1 MYLFIYTFIYFMGG
15 TSWTNYFKYI
25 LKTAVYICQP
35 QIPSLSISPI
45 LTPGSEW
52 KIFRKKIPESKT

>member
-25 LKTAVYICQP
+25 LNAAVYICQP
-35 QIPSLSISPI
+35 RIPSLSIPPS
-45 LTPGSEW
+45 LVLVLNGKYSE
-52 KIFRKKIPESKT
+52 KNSRK